1 MISNIKSNQ
10 LIINQS
16 QALISDFFVK
26 NQNKKIN
33 SKSDIENNGLENYLI
48 LGPNKISEFYYFL
61 NSYNNENLNNINYNF
76 K

>member
-33 SKSDIENNGLENYLI
+33 SKADIENNRLENYLI
-48 LGPNKISEFYYFL
+48 LDPNKISEFYYFL
-61 NSYNNENLNNINYNF
+61 NIIIM
-76 K
+76 KT